1 MFGHITERFESILRN
16 VRGLGKITDKNIN
29 DTVRE
34 VRRALIDA
42 DVNFNVA
49 KSFVNTVHDK
59 AQGTKV
65 LKSVKP
71 GQQFVKIIRD
81 ELVILLGTDSK
92 DLVLKNNPAVIL
104 LAGLQGSGKTT
115 TAGKLAYRLQK
126 SGKSVLMVAADVYR
140 PAAVQ
145 QLITVGKQADV
156 TVYEEGIGEP
166 LAICKR
172 GIEEARSLKND
183 VVILDTAGRLHVDGE
198 MMTEIQQIADMAE
211 PDEIIFVADGMTGQ
225 DAVNSA
231 QAFHEALPL
240 SGVILTKMD
249 GDSRGGAAVSIR
261 EVTGKP
267 IKFIGTSEKLDGL
280 DVFDPK
286 RIADRILGF
295 GDVVSIVEKAQD
307 VFDEDQAKDFQ
318 TKLVKNTF
326 DLDDFKM
333 QLQQMKKMGSMSQ
346 IIGMMPGMNSK
357 ALKQL
362 NMDDRQVGWTEAIIN
377 SMTPGERQQPEII
390 NGSRRLRISKG
401 SGRSVQE
408 INALLNQ
415 FSQMKKMMKKMG
427 KMKNMKNMK
436 LPGLGGFERFN

>member
-16 VRGLGKITDKNIN
+16 VRSLGKITDKNIN

-34 VRRALIDA
+34 VRRALIDS

-145 QLITVGKQADV
+145 QLITVGQQADV
-156 TVYEEGIGEP
+156 AVHEEGTGEP

-172 GIEEARSLKND
+172 GIEKARSLKND
-183 VVILDTAGRLHVDGE
+183 VVILDTAGRLHIDGE
-198 MMTEIQQIADMAE
+198 MMTEIQQIADMAD

-346 IIGMMPGMNSK
+346 IISMMLGMNSK

-362 NMDDRQVGWTEAIIN
+362 NMDDRQIGWTEAIIN

-427 KMKNMKNMK
+427 KMKNMK
-436 LPGLGGFERFN
+436 LPGLSGFERFN

>member
-104 LAGLQGSGKTT
+104 LAGLQGAGKTT

-145 QLITVGKQADV
+145 QLITVGQQADV
-156 TVYEEGIGEP
+156 AVYEEGAGEP

-183 VVILDTAGRLHVDGE
+183 VVILDTAGRLHLDGE
-198 MMTEIQQIADMAE
+198 MMTEIQQIADMAD

-231 QAFHEALPL
+231 QAFHEVLPL

-307 VFDEDQAKDFQ
+307 IFDEDQTKDFQ

-427 KMKNMKNMK
+427 KMKNMK
-436 LPGLGGFERFN
+436 LPGLGGLERFN

>member
-49 KSFVNTVHDK
+49 KSFVSNVHDK

-81 ELVILLGTDSK
+81 ELVLLLGTDSK

-126 SGKSVLMVAADVYR
+126 SGKSVLMVAADVNR

-145 QLITVGKQADV
+145 QLITVGQQADV
-156 TVYEEGIGEP
+156 AVYEEGTGEP

-172 GIEEARSLKND
+172 GIEKARSLKND
-183 VVILDTAGRLHVDGE
+183 VVILDTAGRLHIDGE
-198 MMTEIQQIADMAE
+198 MMTEIQQIADMAD
-211 PDEIIFVADGMTGQ
+211 PDEILFVADGMTGQ

-231 QAFHEALPL
+231 QTFHEALPL

-307 VFDEDQAKDFQ
+307 VFDKDQAKDFQ

-427 KMKNMKNMK
+427 KMKNMK

>member
-92 DLVLKNNPAVIL
+92 DFALKNNPAVIL

-346 IIGMMPGMNSK
+346 IIGMMPSMNSK

-427 KMKNMKNMK
+427 KMKNMK

>member
-1 MFGHITERFESILRN
+1 MFGHITERFESIFRS

-29 DTVRE
+29 DTARE
-34 VRRALIDA
+34 IRRALLDA
-42 DVNFNVA
+42 DVNFSVA
-49 KSFVNTVHDK
+49 KSFVKTVQEK

-65 LKSVKP
+65 LKSIRP
-71 GQQFVKIIRD
+71 GQQFVKIVQD
-81 ELVILLGTDSK
+81 EMVALLGEKVEDLELTSK
-92 DLVLKNNPAVIL
+92 PSIIL
-104 LAGLQGSGKTT
+104 LAGLQGAGKTT
-115 TAGKLAYRLQK
+115 SAGKLANRLKK

-145 QLITVGKQADV
+145 QLIMVGKQAEV
-156 TVYEEGIGEP
+156 PVYEEGTGDP

-172 GIEEARSLKND
+172 GIEKARSLKND
-183 VVILDTAGRLHVDGE
+183 VVILDTAGRLHLDGE
-198 MMTEIQQIADMAE
+198 MMTEIQSISDAVN
-211 PDEIIFVADGMTGQ
+211 PDEILFVADGMTGQ
-225 DAVNSA
+225 DAVKSA

-240 SGVILTKMD
+240 TGVILTKMD
-249 GDSRGGAAVSIR
+249 GDARGGAAVSIR

-295 GDVVSIVEKAQD
+295 GDVVSIVEKAQQ
-307 VFDEDQAKDFQ
+307 VFDEDQSKDFQ
-318 TKLVKNTF
+318 KKLAKNTF
-326 DLDDFKM
+326 DLDDFKT

-346 IIGMMPGMNSK
+346 LISMMPGMNSK

-377 SMTPGERQQPEII
+377 SMTLTERQQPQII

-401 SGRSVQE
+401 CGRSVQE
-408 INALLNQ
+408 INALLKQ

-427 KMKNMKNMK
+427 KMKNMK
-436 LPGLGGFERFN
+436 LPGMGNF

>member
-34 VRRALIDA
+34 VRRALIEA

-49 KSFVNTVHDK
+49 KTFVNNVHDK

-145 QLITVGKQADV
+145 QLITVGQQADV
-156 TVYEEGIGEP
+156 AVYEEGTGEP

-198 MMTEIQQIADMAE
+198 MMTEIQQIADMAN

-280 DVFDPK
+280 EVFDPK

-377 SMTPGERQQPEII
+377 SMTPSERQQPEII

-427 KMKNMKNMK
+427 KMKNMK

>member
-49 KSFVNTVHDK
+49 KSFVNNVHDK

-81 ELVILLGTDSK
+81 ELVLLLGTDSK

-115 TAGKLAYRLQK
+115 TAGKLAYRLRK

-145 QLITVGKQADV
+145 QLITVGQQADV
-156 TVYEEGIGEP
+156 AVYEEGTGEP

-172 GIEEARSLKND
+172 GIEKARSLKND
-183 VVILDTAGRLHVDGE
+183 VVILDTAGRLHIDGE
-198 MMTEIQQIADMAE
+198 MMTEIQQIADMAD
-211 PDEIIFVADGMTGQ
+211 PDEILFVADGMTGQ

-231 QAFHEALPL
+231 QTFHEALPL

-377 SMTPGERQQPEII
+377 SMTQGERQQPEII

-427 KMKNMKNMK
+427 KMKNMK

>member
-145 QLITVGKQADV
+145 QLITVGQQADV
-156 TVYEEGIGEP
+156 AVYEEGTGEP

-198 MMTEIQQIADMAE
+198 MMTEIQQIADMAN

-307 VFDEDQAKDFQ
+307 VFDEGQAKDFQ

-346 IIGMMPGMNSK
+346 VIGMMPGMNSK

-362 NMDDRQVGWTEAIIN
+362 NMDDRQIGWTEAIIN
-377 SMTPGERQQPEII
+377 SMTPGERQRPEII

-427 KMKNMKNMK
+427 KMKNMK

>member
-81 ELVILLGTDSK
+81 ELVILLGTDSI

-145 QLITVGKQADV
+145 QLITVGQQADV
-156 TVYEEGIGEP
+156 AVYEEGAGEP

-183 VVILDTAGRLHVDGE
+183 VVILDTAGRLHLDGE
-198 MMTEIQQIADMAE
+198 MMTEIQQIADMSD

-231 QAFHEALPL
+231 QAFHEVLPL

-280 DVFDPK
+280 EVFDPK

-427 KMKNMKNMK
+427 KMKNMK
-436 LPGLGGFERFN
+436 LPGLGGLERFN

>member
-49 KSFVNTVHDK
+49 KSFVNNVHDK

-81 ELVILLGTDSK
+81 ELVLLLGTDSK

-145 QLITVGKQADV
+145 QLITVGQQADV
-156 TVYEEGIGEP
+156 AVYEEGTGEP

-198 MMTEIQQIADMAE
+198 MMTEIQQIADMAN

-377 SMTPGERQQPEII
+377 SMTPGERQRPEII

-427 KMKNMKNMK
+427 KMKNMK

>member
-81 ELVILLGTDSK
+81 ELVNLLGTDSK
-92 DLVLKNNPAVIL
+92 GLVLKNNPAVIL

-115 TAGKLAYRLQK
+115 TAGKLAYRLRK

-156 TVYEEGIGEP
+156 TVYEEGTGEP

-198 MMTEIQQIADMAE
+198 MMTEIQQIADMAD

-261 EVTGKP
+261 EVTSKP

-318 TKLVKNTF
+318 TKLVKSTF

-333 QLQQMKKMGSMSQ
+333 QLQQMKKMGSMTQ
-346 IIGMMPGMNSK
+346 IISMMPGMNSK

-401 SGRSVQE
+401 SGRSLQE

-415 FSQMKKMMKKMG
+415 FYQMKKMMKKMG
-427 KMKNMKNMK
+427 KMKNMK
-436 LPGLGGFERFN
+436 LPGLSGFERFN

>member
-49 KSFVNTVHDK
+49 KSFVNIVHDK

-81 ELVILLGTDSK
+81 ELVLLLGTDSK

-145 QLITVGKQADV
+145 QLITVGQQADV
-156 TVYEEGIGEP
+156 AVYEEGTGEP

-198 MMTEIQQIADMAE
+198 MMTEIQQIADMAN

-427 KMKNMKNMK
+427 KMKNMK
-436 LPGLGGFERFN
+436 LPGMGDFGRFN

>member
-81 ELVILLGTDSK
+81 ELVNLLGTDSK
-92 DLVLKNNPAVIL
+92 GLVLKNNPAVIL

-115 TAGKLAYRLQK
+115 TAGKLAYRLRK

-198 MMTEIQQIADMAE
+198 MMTEIQQIADMAD

-427 KMKNMKNMK
+427 KMKNMK

>member
-49 KSFVNTVHDK
+49 KSFVNNVHDK

-81 ELVILLGTDSK
+81 ELVLLLGTDSK

-115 TAGKLAYRLQK
+115 TAGKLAYRLRK

-145 QLITVGKQADV
+145 QLITVGQQADV
-156 TVYEEGIGEP
+156 AVYEEGTGEP

-172 GIEEARSLKND
+172 GIEKARSLKND
-183 VVILDTAGRLHVDGE
+183 VVILDTAGRLHIDGE
-198 MMTEIQQIADMAE
+198 MMTEIQQIADMAD
-211 PDEIIFVADGMTGQ
+211 PDEILFVADGMTGQ

-231 QAFHEALPL
+231 QTFHEALPL

-286 RIADRILGF
+286 RIADRIFGF

-427 KMKNMKNMK
+427 K
-436 LPGLGGFERFN
+436 PGLGGFERFN

>member
-29 DTVRE
+29 DTIRE
-34 VRRALIDA
+34 VRRALLDA
-42 DVNFNVA
+42 DVNFQVA
-49 KSFVNTVHDK
+49 KSFVKTVQEK

-81 ELVILLGTDSK
+81 ELVALLGTDSEG
-92 DLVLKNNPAVIL
+92 LVLKNKPAVIL

-115 TAGKLAYRLQK
+115 TAGKLAYRLKK

-145 QLITVGKQADV
+145 QLISVGQQADV
-156 TVYEEGIGEP
+156 AVYEEGTGDP

-198 MMTEIQQIADMAE
+198 MMTEIQQIADRVD
-211 PDEIIFVADGMTGQ
+211 PDEILFVADGMTGQ

-240 SGVILTKMD
+240 SGIILSKMD
-249 GDSRGGAAVSIR
+249 GDTRGGAAVSIR

-280 DVFDPK
+280 DIFDPK

-377 SMTPGERQQPEII
+377 SMTPGERQRPEII

-401 SGRSVQE
+401 SGRPVQE
-408 INALLNQ
+408 INALLTQ

-427 KMKNMKNMK
+427 KMKNMK
-436 LPGLGGFERFN
+436 LPGMGDFGRFN

>member
-1 MFGHITERFESILRN
+1 MFDHITERFESIFRN

-34 VRRALIDA
+34 VRRALLDA
-42 DVNFNVA
+42 DVNFKVV
-49 KSFVNTVHDK
+49 KSFVKTVQEK

-71 GQQFVKIIRD
+71 GQHFVKIIRD
-81 ELVILLGTDSK
+81 ELVALLGSDTE
-92 DLVLKNNPAVIL
+92 DLVLKSKPAVIL

-115 TAGKLAYRLQK
+115 TAGKLAQRLKK
-126 SGKSVLMVAADVYR
+126 SGKLVLMVAADVYR

-156 TVYEEGIGEP
+156 AVYEEGTGDP

-198 MMTEIQQIADMAE
+198 MMTEIQQIADMAN
-211 PDEIIFVADGMTGQ
+211 PDEILFVADGMTGQ

-249 GDSRGGAAVSIR
+249 GDARGGAAVSIR

-333 QLQQMKKMGSMSQ
+333 QLQQMKKMGYMSQ
-346 IIGMMPGMNSK
+346 LLGMMPGMNSK

-377 SMTPGERQQPEII
+377 SMTPGERQRPGII

-401 SGRSVQE
+401 SGRPVQE
-408 INALLNQ
+408 INSLLNQ
-415 FSQMKKMMKKMG
+415 FLQMEKMMKKMG
-427 KMKNMKNMK
+427 KMKNMK
-436 LPGLGGFERFN
+436 LPGLCSFGKFN

>member
-145 QLITVGKQADV
+145 QLITVGQQADV
-156 TVYEEGIGEP
+156 AVYEEGTGEP

-198 MMTEIQQIADMAE
+198 MMTEIQQIADMAD

-377 SMTPGERQQPEII
+377 SMTLGERQQPEII

-427 KMKNMKNMK
+427 KMKNMK

>member
-1 MFGHITERFESILRN
+1 MFGQITERFESILRN

-29 DTVRE
+29 DTIRE

-140 PAAVQ
+140 PAAVE

-156 TVYEEGIGEP
+156 AVYEEGTGEP

-198 MMTEIQQIADMAE
+198 MMTEIQQISDMAD

-286 RIADRILGF
+286 RISDRILGF

-333 QLQQMKKMGSMSQ
+333 QLQQMKKMGSMTQ
-346 IIGMMPGMNSK
+346 IISMMPGMNSK

-377 SMTPGERQQPEII
+377 SMTPSERQQPEII
-390 NGSRRLRISKG
+390 NGSRRLRISRG

-415 FSQMKKMMKKMG
+415 FSQMKKMIKKMG
-427 KMKNMKNMK
+427 KMKNMK

>member
-1 MFGHITERFESILRN
+1 MFGQITERFESIFRS

-29 DTVRE
+29 DTARE
-34 VRRALIDA
+34 IRRALLDA
-42 DVNFNVA
+42 DVNFSVA
-49 KSFVNTVHDK
+49 KSFVKTVQEK

-65 LKSVKP
+65 LKSIKP
-71 GQQFVKIIRD
+71 GQQFVKIVQD
-81 ELVILLGTDSK
+81 EMVALLGEKVEDLELTSK
-92 DLVLKNNPAVIL
+92 PSIIL
-104 LAGLQGSGKTT
+104 LAGLQGAGKTT
-115 TAGKLAYRLQK
+115 SAGKLANRLKK

-145 QLITVGKQADV
+145 QLIMVGKQAEV
-156 TVYEEGIGEP
+156 PVYEEGTGDP

-172 GIEEARSLKND
+172 GIEKARSLKND
-183 VVILDTAGRLHVDGE
+183 VVILDTAGRLHLDGE
-198 MMTEIQQIADMAE
+198 MMTEIQSISDAVN
-211 PDEIIFVADGMTGQ
+211 PDEILFVADGMTGQ
-225 DAVNSA
+225 DAVKSA

-240 SGVILTKMD
+240 TGVILTKMD
-249 GDSRGGAAVSIR
+249 GDARGGAAVSIR

-295 GDVVSIVEKAQD
+295 GDVVSIVEKAQQ
-307 VFDEDQAKDFQ
+307 VFDEDQSKDFQ
-318 TKLVKNTF
+318 KKLAKNTF
-326 DLDDFKM
+326 DLDDFKT

-346 IIGMMPGMNSK
+346 LISIMPGMNSK

-377 SMTPGERQQPEII
+377 SMTLTERQQPQII

-401 SGRSVQE
+401 CGRSVQE
-408 INALLNQ
+408 INALLKQ

-427 KMKNMKNMK
+427 KMKNMK
-436 LPGLGGFERFN
+436 LPGMGNFKDFN

>member
-49 KSFVNTVHDK
+49 KSFVSNVHDK

-81 ELVILLGTDSK
+81 ELVLLLGTDSK

-145 QLITVGKQADV
+145 QLITVGQQADV
-156 TVYEEGIGEP
+156 AVYEEGTGDP

-172 GIEEARSLKND
+172 GIEKARSLKND
-183 VVILDTAGRLHVDGE
+183 VVILDTAGRLHIDGE
-198 MMTEIQQIADMAE
+198 MMTEIQQIADMAD
-211 PDEIIFVADGMTGQ
+211 PDEILFVADGMTGQ

-231 QAFHEALPL
+231 QTFHEALPL

-362 NMDDRQVGWTEAIIN
+362 NMDDRQIGWTEAIIN

-408 INALLNQ
+408 INAILNQ
-415 FSQMKKMMKKMG
+415 FSQMKKMMKNMG
-427 KMKNMKNMK
+427 KMKNMK

>member
-145 QLITVGKQADV
+145 QLITVGQQADV
-156 TVYEEGIGEP
+156 AVYEEGTGEP

-198 MMTEIQQIADMAE
+198 MMTEIQQIADMAD

-240 SGVILTKMD
+240 SGIILTKMD

-362 NMDDRQVGWTEAIIN
+362 NMDDRQIGWTEAIIN
-377 SMTPGERQQPEII
+377 SMTPSERQQPEII

-427 KMKNMKNMK
+427 KMKNMK

>member
-115 TAGKLAYRLQK
+115 TAGKLAYQLQK

-145 QLITVGKQADV
+145 QLITVGQQADV
-156 TVYEEGIGEP
+156 AVYEEGTGEP

-198 MMTEIQQIADMAE
+198 MMTEIQQIADMAD

-280 DVFDPK
+280 EVFDPK

-427 KMKNMKNMK
+427 KMKNMK

>member
-145 QLITVGKQADV
+145 QLITVGQQADV
-156 TVYEEGIGEP
+156 AVYEEGTGEP

-198 MMTEIQQIADMAE
+198 MMTEIQQIADMAD

-377 SMTPGERQQPEII
+377 SMTPGERQRPEII

-427 KMKNMKNMK
+427 KMKNMK

>member
-49 KSFVNTVHDK
+49 KSFVNNVHDK

-81 ELVILLGTDSK
+81 ELVLLLGTDSK

-115 TAGKLAYRLQK
+115 TAGKLAYRLRK

-145 QLITVGKQADV
+145 QLITVGQQADV
-156 TVYEEGIGEP
+156 AVYEEGTGEP

-172 GIEEARSLKND
+172 GIEKARSLKND
-183 VVILDTAGRLHVDGE
+183 VVILDTAGRLHIDGE
-198 MMTEIQQIADMAE
+198 MMTEIQQIADMAD
-211 PDEIIFVADGMTGQ
+211 PDEILFVADGMTGQ

-231 QAFHEALPL
+231 QTFHEALPL

-286 RIADRILGF
+286 RIADRIFGF

-427 KMKNMKNMK
+427 KMKNMK

>member
-49 KSFVNTVHDK
+49 KSFVNNVHDK

-145 QLITVGKQADV
+145 QLITVGQQADV
-156 TVYEEGIGEP
+156 AVYEEGTGEP

-172 GIEEARSLKND
+172 GIEEARFLKND

-198 MMTEIQQIADMAE
+198 MMTEIQQIADMAD

-280 DVFDPK
+280 EVFDPK

-377 SMTPGERQQPEII
+377 SMTPSERQQPEII

-427 KMKNMKNMK
+427 KMKNMK

>member
-104 LAGLQGSGKTT
+104 LAGLQGAGKTT

-145 QLITVGKQADV
+145 QLITVGQQADV
-156 TVYEEGIGEP
+156 AVYEEGTGEP

-198 MMTEIQQIADMAE
+198 MMTEIQQIADMAD

-240 SGVILTKMD
+240 SGIILTKMD

-427 KMKNMKNMK
+427 KMKNMK

>member
-145 QLITVGKQADV
+145 QLITVGKQAGV
-156 TVYEEGIGEP
+156 AVYEEVTGEP

-198 MMTEIQQIADMAE
+198 MMTEIQQIADMAD

-307 VFDEDQAKDFQ
+307 VFDEDQAKNFQ

-377 SMTPGERQQPEII
+377 SMTLGERQQPEII

>member
-49 KSFVNTVHDK
+49 KSFVNNVHDK

-81 ELVILLGTDSK
+81 ELVLLLGTDSK

-145 QLITVGKQADV
+145 QLITVGQQADV
-156 TVYEEGIGEP
+156 AVYEEGTGEP

-198 MMTEIQQIADMAE
+198 MITEIQQIADMAD

-307 VFDEDQAKDFQ
+307 VFDENQAKDFQ

-362 NMDDRQVGWTEAIIN
+362 NMDDRQIGWTEAIIN
-377 SMTPGERQQPEII
+377 SMTPSERQQPEII

-427 KMKNMKNMK
+427 KMKNMK

>member
-49 KSFVNTVHDK
+49 KSFVNNVHDK

-104 LAGLQGSGKTT
+104 LAGLQGAGKTT

-145 QLITVGKQADV
+145 QLITVGQQADV
-156 TVYEEGIGEP
+156 AVYEEGTGEP

-198 MMTEIQQIADMAE
+198 MMTEIQQIADMAN

-280 DVFDPK
+280 EVFDPK

-427 KMKNMKNMK
+427 KMKNMK

>member
-145 QLITVGKQADV
+145 QLITVGEQADV
-156 TVYEEGIGEP
+156 AVYEEGTGEP

-280 DVFDPK
+280 DVFEPK

-307 VFDEDQAKDFQ
+307 IFDEDQAKDFQ

-427 KMKNMKNMK
+427 KMKNMK

>member
-104 LAGLQGSGKTT
+104 LAGLQGAGKTT

-145 QLITVGKQADV
+145 QLITVGQQADV
-156 TVYEEGIGEP
+156 AVYEEGAGEP

-183 VVILDTAGRLHVDGE
+183 VVILDTAGRLHLDGE
-198 MMTEIQQIADMAE
+198 MMTEIQQIADMSY

-231 QAFHEALPL
+231 QAFHEVLPL

-280 DVFDPK
+280 EVFDPK
-286 RIADRILGF
+286 RIADRIL
-295 GDVVSIVEKAQD
+295 
-307 VFDEDQAKDFQ
+307 
-318 TKLVKNTF
+318 
-326 DLDDFKM
+326 
-333 QLQQMKKMGSMSQ
+333 
-346 IIGMMPGMNSK
+346 
-357 ALKQL
+357 
-362 NMDDRQVGWTEAIIN
+362 
-377 SMTPGERQQPEII
+377 
-390 NGSRRLRISKG
+390 
-401 SGRSVQE
+401 
-408 INALLNQ
+408 
-415 FSQMKKMMKKMG
+415 
-427 KMKNMKNMK
+427 
-436 LPGLGGFERFN
+436 

>member
-81 ELVILLGTDSK
+81 ELVILLGTDLK

-156 TVYEEGIGEP
+156 TVYEEGTGEP

-280 DVFDPK
+280 DVFEPK

-295 GDVVSIVEKAQD
+295 GDVVSIVEKAQN

-326 DLDDFKM
+326 DLNDFKM

-377 SMTPGERQQPEII
+377 SMTPSERQQPEII

-427 KMKNMKNMK
+427 KMKNMK